1 MFFKNKMIELKNE
14 IGFYWM
20 DDDFFPYT
28 YPENIKSYPYT
39 LSIFEMEEKSFD
51 SDVTKLFVE
60 IADSLTK
67 GNTVLHI
74 PEREIPEFSCL
85 GIKKELFQQQI
96 DTFHGWDETE
106 LFCYFN
112 YASSKVDKYIECDLY
127 FMIDLIHANMTIKC
141 SDINIYD
148 KAKKCMFDIMNKMKY
163 SLIKWDNGL
172 F

>member
-1 MFFKNKMIELKNE
+1 MFFKNKKIELKNK

-20 DDDFFPYT
+20 DDDFFSYA
-28 YPENIKSYPYT
+28 YPENIMSYPYT

-60 IADSLTK
+60 IADSITK

-96 DTFHGWDETE
+96 DEFHGWDETE

-112 YASSKVDKYIECDLY
+112 YASSKVDKHIECDLY
-127 FMIDLIHANMTIKC
+127 FMVDLIHANMTIKC
-141 SDINIYD
+141 RD
-148 KAKKCMFDIMNKMKY
+148 KDLFQRAKDCMNEIIGDMNYNLEKWE
-163 SLIKWDNGL
+163 SLDS
-172 F
+172 